1 MAESRPAPALGPGAR
16 NYRRMMWLVVAASV
30 PLFLFVLAGLKGL
43 VPREPAVA
51 ATPVLFAG
59 LAYAAWM
66 GWRAH
71 QQTLAD
77 RERAGSQAMIL
88 VIAARLKT
96 QDESTL
102 RQMARKPG
110 PAGEAAA
117 WVLKGRGERHSS
129 GFRPPLPPPTEA

>member
-1 MAESRPAPALGPGAR
+1 
-16 NYRRMMWLVVAASV
+16 MWLVVAVSL
-30 PLFLFVLAGLKGL
+30 PLFAFILAGLKGL

-51 ATPVLFAG
+51 ATPVLFAC

-77 RERAGSQAMIL
+77 RERAGSRAMIL
-88 VIAARLKT
+88 VIAAQLKT

-102 RQMARKPG
+102 RQMATKKG
-110 PAGEAAA
+110 PAGAAAA
-117 WVLKGRGERHSS
+117 WVLKGRGERHSA
-129 GFRPPLPPPTEA
+129 GFQPHLPPTEA